1 MTYSEDLDFEGG
13 GFEEA
18 GSTYPVVFGITFTPK
33 VGGILIGL
41 AGLGGAAFILMN
53 LVMPSLE
60 TFQQQQKKQTDLQT
74 EIEQKKASISQID
87 KVKEELAKAKIQQGQ
102 VLGLF
107 SNEKTLDTLLLDL
120 NRLVESGNDL
130 LPANAV
136 KSKMKKYTPDAQK
149 TEVITDSS
157 FGVLVNGKLKRSKVN
172 VEFTGTYEQTQSIL
186 RNIERL
192 QPLLIVKDYQSILT
206 QETATDALGKPIRK
220 IGPVSIT
227 TGFQLQ
233 ALMPLTPEEV
243 AAQVKPVTPAN
254 GTAAPAATPE
264 PVKK

>member
-1 MTYSEDLDFEGG
+1 MTYSEDIDFEGG

-18 GSTYPVVFGITFTPK
+18 GSAYPVVFGITFTPK

-41 AGLGGAAFILMN
+41 AGLGGAAFIVMN
-53 LVMPSLE
+53 FVMPTWE
-60 TFQQQQKKQTDLQT
+60 TFQQQQAKQTDLQT
-74 EIEQKKASISQID
+74 QIQDKKASISQID
-87 KVKEELAKAKIQQGQ
+87 KVKEELAKAKVQQGQ

-130 LPANAV
+130 LPGNAV

-149 TEVITDSS
+149 TEIITDGS
-157 FGVLVNGKLKRSKVN
+157 FGALVNGKLKRSKVN
-172 VEFTGTYEQTQSIL
+172 IEFTGTYEQTQSIL

-192 QPLLIVKDYQSILT
+192 QPLLIVKDYQSTLT
-206 QETATDALGKPIRK
+206 PETGTDALGKPIRK

-233 ALMPLTPEEV
+233 ALMPLTPEEL
-243 AAQVKPVTPAN
+243 AAQVKAAVPAD
-254 GTAAPAATPE
+254 GATAP
-264 PVKK
+264 K